1 MDLREFIKSYP
12 RAKRMSV
19 RRMIADAHGVAEV
32 TVRAWANG
40 NRNHPYKLSAVRT
53 TESVTGG
60 RVTRH
65 DLRPDIFGSANRR
78 REPRL

>member
-1 MDLREFIKSYP
+1 MDLREFIKSHP
-12 RAKRMSV
+12 RATRMNV

-40 NRNHPYKLSAVRT
+40 NRNHPYKLSAVRI
-53 TESVTGG
+53 TEAVTGG

-65 DLRPDIFGSANRR
+65 DLRPDIFGTGKRHR
-78 REPRL
+78 GPRL